1 MDKQND
7 KEIRDDESLSTTD
20 NREPEVAPDTQAVLE
35 KFDRDSTTRNYRSKT
50 VYYIMMIIAILYSL
64 FHIYLVF
71 NPMPTLQSRSI
82 HVAIGLV
89 LIFLLYPMYKSQ
101 DRGKVPIYDWIL
113 SIGGIS
119 TALYIYVE
127 YNEIMTSRISPNT
140 MDIIMGILAVIL
152 VLEAARRVTG
162 LILPILALIF
172 LSYPFFSHMDFL
184 PNMMMTREYDIGDIF
199 RQLYLSTEGLFSTAI
214 GASLNF
220 IFLFILFGAF
230 LQKSGMGQFFNDLAL
245 AIAGSYKGGPA
256 KVAVISSGFMGS
268 INGAAVANVVSTG
281 AFTIPLMK
289 KVGYDKN
296 FSGAVEASS
305 SVGGQILPP
314 IMGASA
320 FIMAETTGINYGVIA
335 LGAMFPAILYYFA
348 VIMQV
353 HYRAGKKNLKGI
365 SRDNLPV
372 IKEVLLERGHLLIPL
387 VGLVVMLFL
396 NFPIARAALYTLA
409 LTVVVAMLR
418 KTTRMSVKDVV
429 LALASGA
436 QQALSVMIACA
447 VVGIIIGVVSLT
459 GFASIMTSAIASIGA
474 GSLFLT
480 LFFTMIASMI
490 LGMGLPSIPAYII
503 TATMAAPALAE
514 FGIPIL
520 VAHMFVF
527 YFGIFANVTPP
538 VALAAF
544 AGAGVSGGDPMRTG
558 FQALKLSVAGFLIP
572 FIFVYEP
579 AMLLV
584 DVEGLA
590 TNAREYPLASAIDVI
605 MVVASTLIGLI
616 AIAAALEGWFM
627 KRINWVMRILLIG
640 SAVLLIVP
648 ETWSDIAGVATAIVL
663 LGLNYMSYKKH
674 GDGHG
679 AAVNETVSLDDV

>member
-113 SIGGIS
+113 SLGGIA

-127 YNEIMTSRISPNT
+127 YTEIMTARISPNT
-140 MDIIMGILAVIL
+140 MDIIMGIVAVIL

-184 PNMMMTREYDIGDIF
+184 PNMMMTRQYDIGGIF
-199 RQLYLSTEGLFSTAI
+199 RQLYLSTEGLYSTAI

-245 AIAGSYKGGPA
+245 AIAGGYKGGPA
-256 KVAVISSGFMGS
+256 KVAVVSSGFMGS

-296 FSGAVEASS
+296 FAGAVEASA

-520 VAHMFVF
+520 IAHMFVF
-527 YFGIFANVTPP
+527 YFCIFANVTPP

-544 AGAGVSGGDPMRTG
+544 AGAGISGGDPMRTG

-605 MVVASTLIGLI
+605 MVVVSTLVGLV

-648 ETWSDIAGVATAIVL
+648 ETWSDIAGVVTAIVL

-679 AAVNETVSLDDV
+679 ATGNETVSLDNV